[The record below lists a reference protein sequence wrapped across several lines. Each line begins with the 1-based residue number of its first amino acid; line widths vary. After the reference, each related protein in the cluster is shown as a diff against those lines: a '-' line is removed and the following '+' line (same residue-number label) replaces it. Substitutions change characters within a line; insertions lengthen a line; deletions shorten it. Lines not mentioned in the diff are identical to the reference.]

1 MTYQESIDFLYN
13 SLPVFQREGASA
25 YKPGLGTSVAL
36 DDLFGNP
43 HREYACIHIAGTNGK
58 GSTAHTL
65 AAVLARAGYRTG
77 LYTSPHIFDFRE
89 RIRVNGQ
96 KISHEAVVDFVER
109 WMAVESDLTPS
120 FFELTSTMAFE
131 YFAREKV
138 DVAVIETGL
147 GGRLD
152 STNIITPVVSVIT
165 NISPDHTALL
175 GESLEKIAFEKAGII
190 KTGVPAVIGERQP
203 ECMAV
208 FEERAE
214 AVGAPLKYAASLDG
228 RREDGMMV
236 YEHTP
241 YGKIRGELSGDCQ
254 IRNAATV
261 METLGV
267 LSGCGFAIPAE
278 SVRDGFAHVCKDT
291 GLMGR
296 WTTLRRDPLTI
307 CDTGH
312 NIGGWEYIAS
322 QLSARKS
329 GTLHLIMGF
338 VNDKDISAI
347 LRKIAEIGGDK
358 RLYFSAP
365 SVPRG
370 LNAEVLAA
378 QAAEFGL
385 NGPAIADV
393 NEALATATA
402 AATGTDDMILI
413 AGSNFL
419 IADLNLSLLSE
430 DK

>member
-109 WMAVESDLTPS
+109 WMAVESDFTPS

-175 GESLEKIAFEKAGII
+175 GESLEKLPLRRRGSS
-190 KTGVPAVIGERQP
+190 RP
-203 ECMAV
+203 EC
-208 FEERAE
+208 
-214 AVGAPLKYAASLDG
+214 
-228 RREDGMMV
+228 
-236 YEHTP
+236 
-241 YGKIRGELSGDCQ
+241 
-254 IRNAATV
+254 
-261 METLGV
+261 
-267 LSGCGFAIPAE
+267 
-278 SVRDGFAHVCKDT
+278 
-291 GLMGR
+291 
-296 WTTLRRDPLTI
+296 LR
-307 CDTGH
+307 
-312 NIGGWEYIAS
+312 
-322 QLSARKS
+322 
-329 GTLHLIMGF
+329 
-338 VNDKDISAI
+338 
-347 LRKIAEIGGDK
+347 
-358 RLYFSAP
+358 
-365 SVPRG
+365 
-370 LNAEVLAA
+370 
-378 QAAEFGL
+378 
-385 NGPAIADV
+385 
-393 NEALATATA
+393 
-402 AATGTDDMILI
+402 
-413 AGSNFL
+413 
-419 IADLNLSLLSE
+419 
-430 DK
+430 